1 MKNRGKYMNKKQPWR
16 DLLVEDLSVADIV
29 LLGIP
34 FDENCSCGEGTRFA
48 PDKLRELSGY
58 LPPVTE
64 NGEIIFAKLF
74 DFGNVDMEES
84 IEFFFKKVA
93 TKAFEVIS
101 SGKFPIFLGG
111 DHSVSIP
118 LKQAFAKFH
127 QGKRIGIIHFDAHA
141 DICDIYDDSK
151 LSHASV
157 NARAL
162 ETGFK
167 DSDIMMVGIRSFEI
181 QELSFFE
188 NHPHQVLLASQ
199 LDSLKE
205 TGIANEIITYFASFD
220 AIYLSVDIDVLDP
233 AYAPGTGTPEAGGL
247 SSRRLI
253 NIIRK
258 LVQQLPIKA
267 MDLVEISPPRDVN
280 DITSWAGLK
289 LLLEVFSIK
298 GQKKGRN

>member
-1 MKNRGKYMNKKQPWR
+1 MNKKQPWR

-34 FDENCSCGEGTRFA
+34 FDKNCSCGEGTRFA

-74 DFGNVDMEES
+74 DFGNVDKEES

-162 ETGFK
+162 ETGFN

-181 QELSFFE
+181 QELSFLE

>member
-1 MKNRGKYMNKKQPWR
+1 MNKKQPWR

-74 DFGNVDMEES
+74 DFGNVDKEES

-181 QELSFFE
+181 QELSFLE
-188 NHPHQVLLASQ
+188 NHPHQVFLASQ

>member
-1 MKNRGKYMNKKQPWR
+1 MNKKQPWR

>member
-1 MKNRGKYMNKKQPWR
+1 MNKKQPWR

-74 DFGNVDMEES
+74 DFGNVDKEES

-181 QELSFFE
+181 QELSFLE

-298 GQKKGRN
+298 GKKKGRN

>member
-1 MKNRGKYMNKKQPWR
+1 MNKKQPWR

-74 DFGNVDMEES
+74 DFGNVDKEES

>member
-1 MKNRGKYMNKKQPWR
+1 MNKKQPWR

-74 DFGNVDMEES
+74 DFGNVDKEES

-181 QELSFFE
+181 QELSFLE

-247 SSRRLI
+247 
-253 NIIRK
+253 
-258 LVQQLPIKA
+258 
-267 MDLVEISPPRDVN
+267 
-280 DITSWAGLK
+280 
-289 LLLEVFSIK
+289 
-298 GQKKGRN
+298 

>member
-1 MKNRGKYMNKKQPWR
+1 
-16 DLLVEDLSVADIV
+16 LVEDLSVADIV

-74 DFGNVDMEES
+74 DFGNVDKEES

-181 QELSFFE
+181 QELSFLE

>member
-1 MKNRGKYMNKKQPWR
+1 MNKKQPWR

-74 DFGNVDMEES
+74 DFGNVDKEES

-181 QELSFFE
+181 QELSFLE

>member
-74 DFGNVDMEES
+74 DFGNVDKEES

-181 QELSFFE
+181 QELSFLE

>member
-1 MKNRGKYMNKKQPWR
+1 MNKKQPWR

-74 DFGNVDMEES
+74 DFGNVDKEES
-84 IEFFFKKVA
+84 IEFIFKKVA

-181 QELSFFE
+181 QELSFLE

>member
-1 MKNRGKYMNKKQPWR
+1 MNKKQPWR

-74 DFGNVDMEES
+74 DFGNVDKEES

-167 DSDIMMVGIRSFEI
+167 NSDIMMVGIRSFEI
-181 QELSFFE
+181 QELSFLE

>member
-1 MKNRGKYMNKKQPWR
+1 MNKKQPWR

-34 FDENCSCGEGTRFA
+34 FDKNCSCGEGTRFA

-74 DFGNVDMEES
+74 DFGNVDKEES

-181 QELSFFE
+181 QELSFLE

>member
-1 MKNRGKYMNKKQPWR
+1 MNKKQPWR

-74 DFGNVDMEES
+74 DFGNVDKEES

-181 QELSFFE
+181 QELSFLE

-205 TGIANEIITYFASFD
+205 TGIANEIINYFASFD